1 MASGRRAGQGTTGG
15 GRYRACRPLDPA
27 ADRSLH
33 EMLRIVD
40 QEFGDAERVVELTLP
55 DERPGGGDRGA
66 AFHQRG
72 DRASS

>member
-1 MASGRRAGQGTTGG
+1 
-15 GRYRACRPLDPA
+15 
-27 ADRSLH
+27 
-33 EMLRIVD
+33 MLRIVD